1 MAKVIDELRGILSTI
16 AIFTSLY
23 LWGTHNVADS
33 IYFGVMAV
41 WVRPEK

>member
-1 MAKVIDELRGILSTI
+1 MINGLRGIISI
-16 AIFTSLY
+16 VSIFTSLY
-23 LWGTHNVADS
+23 LFRTHNVADS

>member
-1 MAKVIDELRGILSTI
+1 MINEMRGIISII

-23 LWGTHNVADS
+23 LFGTHNVADS

-41 WVRPEK
+41 WIRPEK